1 MRAGGWCLQRSRVA
15 EDGIVIRPG
24 EDRDVP
30 GLLDLYNHYVI
41 HSSAT
46 FDLVPHT
53 LEQRREWFSHYS
65 LTGRHRMMVADLD
78 GDVMG
83 FATSSP
89 FRPRA
94 AYDTTVETSVYVR
107 AGMEGRGLGTRL
119 YSALFAAIAEEDIH
133 RLLAGITTP
142 NPASIALHERFG
154 FREVG
159 HFHEVGR
166 KFDQWWGVVFLER
179 RVEDAPLRG

>member
-1 MRAGGWCLQRSRVA
+1 VA
-15 EDGIVIRPG
+15 EPAGAAGQADGIVIRPG

-30 GLLDLYNHYVI
+30 GLLDLYNHYVR

-53 LEQRREWFSHYS
+53 LEQRREWFWHYS
-65 LTGRHRMMVADLD
+65 LTGRHRLMVADRE
-78 GDVMG
+78 GQVMG
-83 FATSSP
+83 YATSSP

-107 AGMEGRGLGTRL
+107 AGMEGRGLGGRL
-119 YSALFAAIAEEDIH
+119 YAALFAAIADEDIH
-133 RLLAGITTP
+133 RVLAVITTP
-142 NPASIALHERFG
+142 NPASITLHERSG

-159 HFHEVGR
+159 RLHEVGR

-179 RVEDAPLRG
+179 RVEDAPLRA